1 MMEKFGYKNPNS
13 CPKIEKIVVNS
24 GFGKMIADKGSNE
37 RKKIQEHI
45 LKSISL
51 ITGQKACLRKAK
63 KSISSFKLREGMPIG
78 AQVTLR
84 GKKMYS
90 FLEKLIWL
98 VLPRARDFRGIP
110 LKSINQEGNLTIG
123 FEEYIP
129 FPELIVE
136 KEKGIFGLE
145 VTVVSGAQSK
155 EEGIELL
162 KLIGF
167 PLKGLVREDE
177 PGAKPE
183 R

>member
-24 GFGKMIADKGSNE
+24 GFGRMIADKGSSE

-45 LKSISL
+45 LKSISS

-84 GKKMYS
+84 GKKMYD

-98 VLPRARDFRGIP
+98 VLPRTRDFRGIP

-123 FEEYIP
+123 FKEYIP

-162 KLIGF
+162 RLIGF
-167 PLKGLVREDE
+167 PLKMKD
-177 PGAKPE
+177 
-183 R
+183 